1 MNLSAIL
8 FCTMFILPSTYI
20 IGNTIV
26 KDIKD
31 YKKSL
36 KTK

>member
-8 FCTMFILPSTYI
+8 FCLIFLLPSSYI

-26 KDIKD
+26 KDIKE
-31 YKKSL
+31 YKKFL